1 MKSLRNAHYFA
12 VAPRAPCGL
21 GGRSSYTRRMTP
33 SRVLVLA
40 LAALLPAIASAQ
52 WRWVDKSGRTVFSDQ
67 PPPPDVPAAN
77 IVKQPGRSHAAEL
90 PPAAAPA
97 QAAPPLQVASSA
109 ARPSGKDK
117 ELLEKK
123 KAAEAAEE
131 AKKKAHEQ
139 EVARVQADN
148 CARARLAKASF
159 DSGARIARTNEK
171 GEREYLDDDQRAAET
186 RRLEQVIATDCKG
199 G

>member
-1 MKSLRNAHYFA
+1 MS
-12 VAPRAPCGL
+12 
-21 GGRSSYTRRMTP
+21 P

-40 LAALLPAIASAQ
+40 LAALLPVLCSAQ

-67 PPPPDVPAAN
+67 PPPADVPAAN
-77 IVKQPGRSHAAEL
+77 IVTKPGKSRAVEM
-90 PPAAAPA
+90 PAVASQPA

-123 KAAEAAEE
+123 KQAEAAEE
-131 AKKKAHEQ
+131 AKKKAHDQ
-139 EVARVQADN
+139 EVARVQAEN
-148 CARARLAKASF
+148 CARARQAKASF

-171 GEREYLDDDQRAAET
+171 GEREFLDDDQRAAET
-186 RRLEQVIATDCKG
+186 HRLEQVIASDCKG

>member
-1 MKSLRNAHYFA
+1 MS
-12 VAPRAPCGL
+12 
-21 GGRSSYTRRMTP
+21 P

-40 LAALLPAIASAQ
+40 LAALLPALCSAQ

-77 IVKQPGRSHAAEL
+77 IVKQPGRARSTEA
-90 PPAAAPA
+90 PAAASQPA
-97 QAAPPLQVASSA
+97 AAAPPLQVGSGA
-109 ARPSGKDK
+109 AKPSGKDK
-117 ELLEKK
+117 ELLQKK
-123 KAAEAAEE
+123 KEAEAAEE

-148 CARARLAKASF
+148 CARARQAKASF

-171 GEREYLDDDQRAAET
+171 GEREFLDDDQRAAET